1 MDKAYADHYDIT
13 HPPAYKIACDDT
25 RQRFE
30 EYQKEREEKIKQY
43 KLTCIMLQKE
53 KNQEKVKPTT
63 PLHSLPSHLTDS
75 S

>member
-53 KNQEKVKPTT
+53 KVKPTT
-63 PLHSLPSHLTDS
+63 PLPSLPSYLTDS